1 MIYLFLFYFSFAIIL
16 YFVARKKGREPVFW
30 AGLGF
35 FFGPLALFILFFS
48 KEPQLPKVS
57 KTGKKLPRRSGKRA
71 A

>member
-1 MIYLFLFYFSFAIIL
+1 M
-16 YFVARKKGREPVFW
+16 
-30 AGLGF
+30 GF